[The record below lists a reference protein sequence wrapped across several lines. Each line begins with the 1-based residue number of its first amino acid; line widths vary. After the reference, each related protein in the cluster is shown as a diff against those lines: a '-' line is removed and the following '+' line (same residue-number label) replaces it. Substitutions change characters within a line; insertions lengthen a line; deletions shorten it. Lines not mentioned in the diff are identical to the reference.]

1 MPEQEKKKKAAVEKK
16 KLEEPAKGGMN
27 EILKIGGQK
36 KSPKTSEK
44 NKFASHLGVHME
56 LNTIEEDLHET

>member
-27 EILKIGGQK
+27 EILKLEGKRKVQK
-36 KSPKTSEK
+36 QLKRISLP
-44 NKFASHLGVHME
+44 L
-56 LNTIEEDLHET
+56 I